1 MNPDDTALVAQLHK
15 KKEQALFIVIDRYG
29 GLIRSIIRHHLTD
42 HSAHDE
48 CMDDVLMSI
57 WMRIDCYD
65 ERKNTLASW
74 IAAVTKYKAIDYQR
88 SYARRANRLIYGSPE
103 LERIA
108 AVDVY
113 DDEEEWQGLLGH
125 LGEKDRELFVQH
137 YIRDRSVHEL
147 AEARGVK
154 HSWIYNRLSRGRKKL
169 RTLLHSLRNG

>member
-1 MNPDDTALVAQLHK
+1 MHPDETALVTQLHK
-15 KKEQALFIVIDRYG
+15 KEEQALFIVIDRYG

-48 CMDDVLMSI
+48 CIDDVLMSI

-65 ERKNTLASW
+65 ERKNTLANW
-74 IAAVTKYKAIDYQR
+74 IAAVAKYKAIDYQR
-88 SYARRANRLIYGSPE
+88 SHARRSNRLIYGSAE
-103 LERIA
+103 LEQIA
-108 AVDVY
+108 APDVNED
-113 DDEEEWQGLLGH
+113 DDEWHGLLDH
-125 LGEKDRELFVQH
+125 LSEQDRELFIQH

-169 RTLLHSLRNG
+169 RTLLHSLRNS